1 MPGENDQYQV
11 LPRGPTSQ
19 PYRTPRRTRRDTGQV
34 EVWIEGEGYVPETD
48 LRRLPQQERE
58 DVAEARRRAT
68 VMAQALP
75 DWQEFERLNSQEA
88 TGSIGQIA
96 GNILSAP
103 NVMGRPREDQMRAIV
118 SRWVPNQRAAGSG
131 TTSDRDLSFYEGGLP
146 STARVGPS
154 NSALIRDF
162 ERNAATAS
170 DYASFLD
177 WYWPRTGSLSGAR
190 EAWQEYQAM
199 PRDQRPNW
207 REYFGAP
214 EQRQG
219 TAGPAPQR
227 QANGGQQPQTGQ
239 RRTYPNGS
247 VGEWDG
253 HGWRL
258 VQPARG
264 Q

>member
-1 MPGENDQYQV
+1 MSFEDPQQP

-19 PYRTPRRTRRDTGQV
+19 PYRGPRRTHRATGQV
-34 EVWIEGEGYVPETD
+34 EVWVEGAGYVPETD

-58 DVAEARRRAT
+58 QVEEARRRAT
-68 VMAQALP
+68 VMAEALP

-96 GNILSAP
+96 GNIMSAP
-103 NVMGRPREDQMRAIV
+103 NVLGRPNEDRMRAIV

-162 ERNAATAS
+162 ERNALQAS

-190 EAWQEYQAM
+190 EAWQQYQAL
-199 PRDQRPNW
+199 PR
-207 REYFGAP
+207 
-214 EQRQG
+214 EQRQRVTWRQFFG
-219 TAGPAPQR
+219 ADQTRGQQSAQPGQR
-227 QANGGQQPQTGQ
+227 QVGE
-239 RRTYPNGS
+239 RRTFPNGA

-253 HGWRL
+253 QGWRQ
-258 VQPARG
+258 VSPPQSR
-264 Q
+264 

>member
-1 MPGENDQYQV
+1 MSFSDDPSAP

-19 PYRTPRRTRRDTGQV
+19 PYRGPRRTHRQTGQV
-34 EVWIEGEGYVPETD
+34 EVWVEGAGYVPETD

-75 DWQEFERLNSQEA
+75 DWQEFERLNSEEA
-88 TGSIGQIA
+88 TGSLGQIA

-103 NVMGRPREDQMRAIV
+103 NVMGRPNEDRMRAIV

-162 ERNAATAS
+162 ERNAADAS
-170 DYASFLD
+170 DYASFLE

-190 EAWQEYQAM
+190 EQWQQYQAI

-207 REYFGAP
+207 RQYFGAASGQSTGA
-214 EQRQG
+214 QRQQQQQIRRISNAAEYQQIPSGAEYIDPSG
-219 TAGPAPQR
+219 T
-227 QANGGQQPQTGQ
+227 
-239 RRTYPNGS
+239 RRRKP
-247 VGEWDG
+247 
-253 HGWRL
+253 
-258 VQPARG
+258 
-264 Q
+264 